1 MSVTIET
8 CVSLENCHFA
18 SGVIVNKANQNKRCQ
33 SREFIRRIQICK
45 FNPDCNLL
53 LVLLGLMM
61 MKSSK
66 KWLTMS
72 WLAEF
77 LVGLLWSN
85 LPLMTCYL
93 RSCLSSIWA
102 KKNLLPLALPAVK
115 LVWKSEFFN
124 WKKILPPFSLNLE
137 PNFVKSA
144 SFNHSQHT
152 NEPRYLKS
160 FGINFFKSFSC
171 SYSYSEYHKLH
182 KGPSL
187 YYVRVF
193 WGFFEPPTHLRK
205 DIFTT

>member
-1 MSVTIET
+1 M
-8 CVSLENCHFA
+8 
-18 SGVIVNKANQNKRCQ
+18 
-33 SREFIRRIQICK
+33 
-45 FNPDCNLL
+45 
-53 LVLLGLMM
+53 LLGLMM

-152 NEPRYLKS
+152 TEEDERKKS
-160 FGINFFKSFSC
+160 FLKRAKNVFFSARNV
-171 SYSYSEYHKLH
+171 LN
-182 KGPSL
+182 PLLSL
-187 YYVRVF
+187 YMY
-193 WGFFEPPTHLRK
+193 FFIPKVLLKDQKMLSLRRIK
-205 DIFTT
+205 ND

>member
-1 MSVTIET
+1 M
-8 CVSLENCHFA
+8 
-18 SGVIVNKANQNKRCQ
+18 
-33 SREFIRRIQICK
+33 
-45 FNPDCNLL
+45 
-53 LVLLGLMM
+53 LLGLMM

-144 SFNHSQHT
+144 SFNHSIPQRKM
-152 NEPRYLKS
+152 NWNKVFFLKCQKCLFLCPKRFRSISIIQMYCISLYLKS
-160 FGINFFKSFSC
+160 
-171 SYSYSEYHKLH
+171 
-182 KGPSL
+182 
-187 YYVRVF
+187 
-193 WGFFEPPTHLRK
+193 GFYGLKNMHV
-205 DIFTT
+205 

>member
-1 MSVTIET
+1 MALWPVGWTEHWVAKVCTRYNAI
-8 CVSLENCHFA
+8 CSLAIC
-18 SGVIVNKANQNKRCQ
+18 
-33 SREFIRRIQICK
+33 IQICK
-45 FNPDCNLL
+45 FDPDCNLL

-124 WKKILPPFSLNLE
+124 WKKILPPFCLNLE

-144 SFNHSQHT
+144 SFNHSQLIT
-152 NEPRYLKS
+152 EEDEQK
-160 FGINFFKSFSC
+160 
-171 SYSYSEYHKLH
+171 
-182 KGPSL
+182 
-187 YYVRVF
+187 
-193 WGFFEPPTHLRK
+193 
-205 DIFTT
+205 